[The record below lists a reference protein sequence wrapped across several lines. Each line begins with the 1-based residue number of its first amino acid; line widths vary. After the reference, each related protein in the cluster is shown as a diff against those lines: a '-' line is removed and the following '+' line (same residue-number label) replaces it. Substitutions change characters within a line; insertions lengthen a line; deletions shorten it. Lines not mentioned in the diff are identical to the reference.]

1 MIVKNFVLIFFI
13 SFFLFVNC
21 QNNTTEDSSTQAAMD
36 PMEFINTYKGV
47 CVPNPLGID
56 ILSQFQPNCTSL
68 YIPSQNDT
76 QFHCCEIEFQ
86 EKKNKSAPVRHGC
99 MAVLKNYVDNDRYE
113 DMIDYIKRGKQDK
126 IEEYSIFLGRTYAQY
141 FQGFLKNKTK
151 YDVYKFDCFSAYQAT
166 NLILIFVEAILLFGI
181 I

>member
-21 QNNTTEDSSTQAAMD
+21 QNNTTEDNSTQAMD
-36 PMEFINTYKGV
+36 PMTFIQTYQGV
-47 CVPNPLGID
+47 CVPIPLGID

-68 YIPSQNDT
+68 FIPSQNDT

-113 DMIDYIKRGKQDK
+113 DMIDYIKRGKQDIESMKKSLQVLKDNK
-126 IEEYSIFLGRTYAQY
+126 ILAIFPEGTRNGIQ
-141 FQGFLKNKTK
+141 KN
-151 YDVYKFDCFSAYQAT
+151 
-166 NLILIFVEAILLFGI
+166 GI
-181 I
+181 QTGCGCDM